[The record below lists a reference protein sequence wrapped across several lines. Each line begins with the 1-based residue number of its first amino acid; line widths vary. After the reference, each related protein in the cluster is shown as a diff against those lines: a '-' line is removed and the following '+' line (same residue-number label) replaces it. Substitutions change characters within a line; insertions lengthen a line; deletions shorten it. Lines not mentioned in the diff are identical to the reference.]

1 MLDSMPNPDTPHLRP
16 DLTLHLPPDLNTDQ
30 IERVQKILDQVLTYL
45 RSRTHNLPPEADL
58 ALIYDL
64 QPEADR

>member
-1 MLDSMPNPDTPHLRP
+1 MPNADTPHLRP
-16 DLTLHLPPDLNTDQ
+16 DLHPDLPKDQ
-30 IERVQKILDQVLTYL
+30 IERVQKILNQVLTYL